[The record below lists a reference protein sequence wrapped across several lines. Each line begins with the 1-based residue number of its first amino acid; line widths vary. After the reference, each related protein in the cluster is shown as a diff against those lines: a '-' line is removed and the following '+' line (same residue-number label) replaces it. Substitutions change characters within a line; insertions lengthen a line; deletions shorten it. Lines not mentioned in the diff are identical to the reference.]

1 MAVSSLV
8 MSVMVR
14 LNGRKAIFR
23 GGTWVASDPGLE
35 LLLNDATEEWI
46 RETGGPPLWDR
57 DPEKTAAKAVI
68 EKVGA
73 RLTAHVP
80 SPGKKTRQL
89 FFARRQF
96 RLDF

>member
-1 MAVSSLV
+1 
-8 MSVMVR
+8 MSVMAR

-23 GGTWVASDPGLE
+23 GGVWVSSDPRVE
-35 LLLNDATEEWI
+35 LLLNDATEAWI

-57 DPEKTAAKAVI
+57 DPEKTAAAAVL
-68 EKVGA
+68 ERVGA
-73 RLTAHVP
+73 RLLSHIP

-96 RLDF
+96 RLEF